1 MFMSPII
8 KYEMAYI
15 KQNVINIDNYDI
27 YSDFIPE
34 IDGYCYDLNFDKN
47 KKLMKKSNKQQHL
60 LWKNI

>member
-34 IDGYCYDLNFDKN
+34 IDGYCYDLNGAYKTI
-47 KKLMKKSNKQQHL
+47 S
-60 LWKNI
+60 